1 MDMQNSTL
9 ITLCWEL
16 YEQGMS
22 KTRIAGRLGKHRET
36 VHIWIN
42 NIERH
47 GLLAFLDRYE
57 QAKKGERKRRQVDPI
72 VKRLV
77 WKIRER
83 EFHCCGQKIQYF
95 LEREHGIHLS
105 VPKIYE
111 ILAEKYVIRS
121 KWKKNKARGL
131 IPEASTPREVVQM
144 DSIDFGDIYAFTA
157 IDIFTREAD
166 ILLAP
171 ALTAKHG
178 ARFLLQSMRR
188 RFDGHVHLIQT
199 DGGPEFKAD
208 FLTNVHLFCDRHR
221 IARPYRK
228 NEQSFIESFNRTV
241 RKECLGWNRY
251 HVRDI
256 AECTKMVESFL
267 ARYHYHRP
275 HMSLGMKPPLV
286 NSMKEVDCRIFTE
299 N

>member
-1 MDMQNSTL
+1 MPKS
-9 ITLCWEL
+9 
-16 YEQGMS
+16 
-22 KTRIAGRLGKHRET
+22 RIAERLGKHRET
-36 VHIWIN
+36 IHIWIK
-42 NIERH
+42 NIERY
-47 GLLAFLDRYE
+47 GLLGFLDKYE
-57 QAKKGERKRRQVDPI
+57 QAKRGERKRRQVDPI

-95 LEREHGIHLS
+95 LKLEQDFHLS

-131 IPEASTPREVVQM
+131 IPKASMPRQVIQM
-144 DSIDFGDIYAFTA
+144 DTIDFGDIYAFTA

-171 ALTAKHG
+171 ELTARYG
-178 ARFLLQSMRR
+178 FRFLVKSMKR
-188 RFDGHVHLIQT
+188 RFGQHVHLIQT

-208 FLTNVHLFCDRHR
+208 FLKHVHGFCDRHR

-228 NEQSFIESFNRTV
+228 NEQAYIESFNRTV
-241 RKECLGWNRY
+241 RKECLGWLKYRT
-251 HVRDI
+251 DQLQ
-256 AECTKMVESFL
+256 ECQEMVESFL
-267 ARYHYHRP
+267 KRYHYHRP
-275 HMSLGMKPPLV
+275 HMSLNMQPPL
-286 NSMKEVDCRIFTE
+286 SDKKEADCRIFTE